1 MDFLETRPSQQLF
14 YLTVCISL
22 LVHVIVLM
30 LPAAQPQANKPPQRL
45 NVRMAPNAKQSNQQ
59 AAAPATIVSPLPGQ
73 TAPRLRKPAPA
84 PSKPALSSPAPA
96 AAAVE
101 QPKYTQAERDDVNN
115 FLDSL
120 GPTPKGQPKAQASLS
135 KRSLAMAQNIGR
147 EMAHQPDDGPVTV
160 ERIPNSPPVD
170 RYSLEAYL
178 DSLMNRL
185 NRNAKLMKHS
195 GYGGRGTAALQVRIN
210 PDGTIQSLEVLN
222 ESDQKEQV
230 EFVKRLLERS
240 APYSPFPPA
249 MTASAKSLGIVICI
263 KPGSSGDFGFSRF
276 ERGESSGC

>member
-45 NVRMAPNAKQSNQQ
+45 NVRMAPKANQSNQQ
-59 AAAPATIVSPLPGQ
+59 AAAPATIVSPLPGH
-73 TAPRLRKPAPA
+73 TTPRLRKPTPA
-84 PSKPALSSPAPA
+84 PSKPALSSPVPA
-96 AAAVE
+96 AVAVE
-101 QPKYTQAERDDVNN
+101 QPKYTQAERDDINN
-115 FLDSL
+115 FLQSL
-120 GPTPKGQPKAQASLS
+120 GPTPKGQADAQASLS
-135 KRSLAMAQNIGR
+135 KRSLAMAQDIGR
-147 EMAHQPDDGPVTV
+147 ELAHQHDDDGQVTV

-170 RYSLEAYL
+170 RFSLEAYL

-185 NRNAKLMKHS
+185 NRNARLMKHS
-195 GYGGRGTAALQVRIN
+195 SYGGRGTAALQVRIN
-210 PDGTIQSLEVLN
+210 PDGTVKSLEVFN

-240 APYSPFPPA
+240 APYSPFPAA
-249 MTASAKSLGIVICI
+249 MSVSAKSLAIIICI
-263 KPGSSGDFGFSRF
+263 KPGSNGEGFSRF
-276 ERGESSGC
+276 ERGESTGC